1 MILSQSVSKISP
13 QGCIHNWI
21 ALQAENLPDAIAV
34 ISAENQ
40 LTFRELNQQANQLA
54 HHLQA
59 LGVQPETLVGIYMN
73 RSLDMIISIMGI
85 LKAGGTYVPLDP
97 TYPKERLALILEET
111 QAKVL
116 VTQEHLAE
124 QLPPLQS
131 QIINLDT
138 DWNAIASMSSANPNS
153 EMGSEALAYVMYTS
167 GSTGK
172 PKGVQITHA
181 NIHHYIQA
189 MGEELQ
195 IQPSDVYLHT
205 ASFSFSS
212 SVRQLI
218 VPLSL
223 GATVVLTTVEQLSDP
238 LKLFEF
244 IKTRGATIVD
254 FVPSYW
260 RRCTE
265 ILCNLE
271 DERRRN
277 LLDNR
282 LRLALSASE
291 PLLSDIPKIW
301 QTELKPEIRFVNM
314 YGQTETSGIIATYS
328 IPQTNEDKAKVVP
341 IGKPIANTQIFLL
354 NDELVPVTDG
364 ETGEIYIGGLTLG
377 KGYLN
382 RPDLTKER
390 FTDDPFSSSPNT
402 RLYKTGDLGRRLPN
416 GAIAFAGR
424 LDYQVKIRGKRV
436 ELGEIET
443 SLALHPDVKQ
453 TVVVGNEAPSGD
465 VRLIAYIVPEPSL
478 AEVRQVEFVRELRG
492 YLQGKLP
499 DYMVPSFFVRLSA
512 FPLTP
517 NGKIDRKALPSLEET
532 QKGLATTYVPPRNGI
547 ELKLTE
553 IWQKVLGVPQVG
565 IQDNFFE
572 VGGNSLLAVS
582 LLNKVETALGTSLP
596 VSIFAEAQTI
606 EELSHY
612 LSESRSSN
620 SQKLLITLQNGNS
633 QKTPIFFA
641 HALWGNTLFYRRF
654 IDYLDLDHPC
664 YGIES
669 IGSSGKHEPATSIG
683 KMVDRYLEEILTVQP
698 QGPYFLCGYSLGGII
713 VYELAQR
720 LIERGQSIAFLCL
733 IDSVNPDRQKP
744 SPVEGKQSL
753 TLRNSLPFHASNL
766 LKLNISEQ
774 LQYIYYRLVWHLTGG
789 KFSVFYKIYLHL
801 RQEPQKLRL
810 IQVAAAHNQAVKK
823 YTPTASPVQL
833 TLFRA
838 QQQDLGLDLDR
849 TLGWSEL
856 ALDGVAV
863 YEFPGSHDK
872 LMEEPTVRHLAKQF
886 QERLLNA
893 QSNQRL

>member
-1 MILSQSVSKISP
+1 MIEYFSK
-13 QGCIHNWI
+13 GIHNHI
-21 ALQAENLPDAIAV
+21 ALQAEATPNAIAV
-34 ISAENQ
+34 ITDGKR
-40 LTFRELNQQANQLA
+40 LTYRELNQQANQLA
-54 HHLQA
+54 HYLYA
-59 LGVQPETLVGIYMN
+59 LGVQPETLVGIYMS
-73 RSLDMIISIMGI
+73 RSVDMIIGILGI
-85 LKAGGTYVPLDP
+85 LKVGGAYVPLDP
-97 TYPKERLALILEET
+97 AYPKERLALILEET

-116 VTQEHLAE
+116 VTQEHLAKD
-124 QLPPLQS
+124 LPTS
-131 QIINLDT
+131 NAQIVNLDT
-138 DWNAIASMSSANPNS
+138 AWDAIASNSTGDLSCEMSA
-153 EMGSEALAYVMYTS
+153 ETLAYVMYTS

-189 MGEELQ
+189 LGGELQ
-195 IQPSDVYLHT
+195 IQPGDVYLHT

-223 GATVVLTTVEQLSDP
+223 GATVVLARVDQLSDP
-238 LKLFEF
+238 LQLFQF
-244 IKTRGATIVD
+244 IKIQHVTIVD

-265 ILCNLE
+265 ILRNLE

-291 PLLSDIPKIW
+291 PLLSDIPRIW
-301 QTELKPEIRFVNM
+301 QVELKPEIRFVNM

-328 IPQTNEDKAKVVP
+328 IPQTNEDEVKVVP
-341 IGKPIANTQIFLL
+341 IGKSIANTQIFLL
-354 NDELVPVTDG
+354 NDELVPVTNG

-390 FTDDPFSSSPNT
+390 FTNAPFGSAPNT

-443 SLALHPDVKQ
+443 SLALHPGVKQ
-453 TVVVGNEAPSGD
+453 IVVVGNEAPSGD
-465 VRLIAYIVPEPSL
+465 IRLIAYTVPEPSL
-478 AEVRQVEFVRELRG
+478 SEVNQVEFVRELRG
-492 YLQGKLP
+492 YLQQRLP
-499 DYMVPSFFVRLSA
+499 DYMVPSFFVRLGA

-517 NGKIDRKALPSLEET
+517 NGKIDRKALPTIEET

-572 VGGNSLLAVS
+572 LGGNSLLAVS
-582 LLNKVETALGTSLP
+582 LLNKVETALGTPLP

-620 SQKLLITLQNGNS
+620 SQKLLITLQKGNS
-633 QKTPIFFA
+633 QKAPIFFA
-641 HALWGNTLFYRRF
+641 HALWGNALFYRRF

-669 IGSSGKHEPATSIG
+669 VGSSGKHKPATSVEE
-683 KMVDRYLEEILTVQP
+683 MVDQYLEEILTVQP
-698 QGPYFLCGYSLGGII
+698 QGPYFLCGYSLGGIL
-713 VYELAQR
+713 VYELARR
-720 LIERGQSIAFLCL
+720 LIERGHSIAFLCL
-733 IDSVNPDRQKP
+733 VDSISPSRKKPNPI
-744 SPVEGKQSL
+744 EGKQSPTSGNYL
-753 TLRNSLPFHASNL
+753 SFHGSNL
-766 LKLNISEQ
+766 LKLNILEQ
-774 LQYIYYRLVWHLTGG
+774 LQYISSRLGWHLTAG
-789 KFSVFYKIYLHL
+789 KFGVFYKIYLHL
-801 RQEPQKLRL
+801 QQEPQKLRL
-810 IQVAAAHNQAVKK
+810 IQVAAAHSQAVKN

-838 QQQDLGLDLDR
+838 QQQGLGLDLDR

-856 ALDGVAV
+856 ALRGVVV
-863 YEFPGSHDK
+863 YEFSGYHDK
-872 LMEEPTVRHLAKQF
+872 LMEEPIVWHLAKQF
-886 QERLLNA
+886 HECLLNA
-893 QSNQRL
+893 QPNQRL